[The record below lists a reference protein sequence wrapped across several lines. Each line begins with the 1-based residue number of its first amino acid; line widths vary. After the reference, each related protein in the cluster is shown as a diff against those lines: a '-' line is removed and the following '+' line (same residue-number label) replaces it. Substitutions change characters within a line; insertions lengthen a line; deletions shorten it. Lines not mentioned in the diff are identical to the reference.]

1 MLDVSCP
8 GVTWKSGVLSLS
20 MARWTKTWALA
31 SSSME
36 NNPTSGASSTPGP
49 LIKYFSEVLY
59 DLLLNSFGREKSRTV
74 QREQGRWKRN
84 KNNRDQFFF
93 CLFSPL
99 QRGLSQSQPTLQP
112 IPGCS
117 TTVFLPLPLHH
128 LLSSECPC
136 SFSEGGPVNASH
148 LTVLPTSVEIRQVWM
163 SKFFK
168 SWFLM
173 HTFCPLLPVVFYCT
187 A

>member
-1 MLDVSCP
+1 MSCP

-20 MARWTKTWALA
+20 MARWTNTWALA

-99 QRGLSQSQPTLQP
+99 QRGSLSVSANSTVNSWLQHHCILTTPTPSSSFPWVSLQLLTGRTSKCLP
-112 IPGCS
+112 PHSS
-117 TTVFLPLPLHH
+117 TH
-128 LLSSECPC
+128 LC
-136 SFSEGGPVNASH
+136 GN
-148 LTVLPTSVEIRQVWM
+148 
-163 SKFFK
+163 
-168 SWFLM
+168 
-173 HTFCPLLPVVFYCT
+173 
-187 A
+187 